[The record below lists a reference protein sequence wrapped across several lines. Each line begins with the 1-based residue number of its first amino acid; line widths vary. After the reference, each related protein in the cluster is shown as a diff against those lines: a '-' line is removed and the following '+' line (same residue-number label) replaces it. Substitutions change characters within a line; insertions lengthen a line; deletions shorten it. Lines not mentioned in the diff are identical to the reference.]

1 MVTNKVYEY
10 TTEGTPD
17 CVDRDMVVNYPNVQG
32 PDPDVFDTVLTF
44 FAFGM
49 FCLCLHNCAFSFT
62 FLRPEPNVCF
72 THGYY
77 HDIAGDTPYDKDAE
91 TCIAEDGEAVED
103 PCGRFDCGS
112 SDTGVY
118 ENTW

>member
-49 FCLCLHNCAFSFT
+49 FCLCLSQLCLFFYLFKTRA
-62 FLRPEPNVCF
+62 
-72 THGYY
+72 
-77 HDIAGDTPYDKDAE
+77 
-91 TCIAEDGEAVED
+91 
-103 PCGRFDCGS
+103 
-112 SDTGVY
+112 
-118 ENTW
+118 